1 MRNYP
6 KRILFYSDA
15 GEFGGHEIMALKAFE
30 YLAACGDLSMHFMYY
45 QGNTRLKQHLD
56 RIKDEASNIEIYP
69 SRHVSG
75 RLQNIRTL
83 LSPLKMREIAA
94 LFRAV
99 APDIVVAVQGSIQ
112 GSSLGLLA
120 SKKCGYYTVSYIPT
134 AQKSAI
140 TSRGVITPIIKDA
153 VNKFYYRQPDRFIVP
168 ARFVKNDIVK
178 KGVKAEITIACN
190 SFDLSGLEK
199 RDREKSRGKFGLR
212 NDEYVI
218 ALIGRVNIRT
228 KGHDFLVKAISRHRS
243 RLANV
248 RFVFVGDGP
257 DEGRLRSMIKN
268 KGLEGVTAIL
278 PWENDLSDIYSAI
291 DMLIIPSRFE
301 GVPLVMKEAIYFE
314 LPIVASNIDGM
325 AETLPGEWLFKF
337 GDSEGL
343 VRTITDTRRSDCSGL
358 IKRNKE
364 ILMQES
370 RAHRFETM
378 FAEALGM
385 DV

>member
-30 YLAACGDLSMHFMYY
+30 YLAGCGGLSLHFMYY
-45 QGNTRLKQHLD
+45 QGNKRLKRQLE
-56 RIKDEASNIEIYP
+56 RIRDKADNVEIYP
-69 SRHVSG
+69 SRHASG

-83 LSPLKMREIAA
+83 LSPLKVREIGAM
-94 LFRAV
+94 FRAV

-120 SKKCGYYTVSYIPT
+120 SKKCGYETVSYIPT

-153 VNKFYYRQPDRFIVP
+153 VNKFYYGLPDRFIVP
-168 ARFVKNDIVK
+168 ARFVKNDLLE
-178 KGVKAEITIACN
+178 KGVKAEIALACN
-190 SFDLSGLEK
+190 SFDLSGLTK
-199 RDREKSRGKFGLR
+199 RIREKSRGKFGFQD
-212 NDEYVI
+212 NEYVI

-228 KGHDFLVKAISRHRS
+228 KGHDFLVEAISKHRS
-243 RLANV
+243 RLGDF

-257 DEGRLRSMIKN
+257 DEDRLRSMIKN

-314 LPIVASNIDGM
+314 LPVVASNIDGM

-343 VRTITDTRRSDCSGL
+343 VRTITDVRQGDPSGL
-358 IKRNKE
+358 IKKNKE
-364 ILMQES
+364 TLMQQS
-370 RAHRFETM
+370 RAQRFEAM
-378 FAEALGM
+378 FAEALGIET
-385 DV
+385 